1 MHQFYDFLCHSHRNW
16 VSIET
21 CLLWPLLISTPLFN
35 VKLIYCAWHVNN
47 NYYYNNFAADLLSPP
62 DLDGL
67 CLRCHYVHSQ
77 HFPDLRLTDY
87 TMPIMPRGTSPSLS
101 PSLSSSTAPSLS
113 LPSTER
119 CSFCSE
125 PFRGH
130 LSAVTQ
136 PLPSGLASLR
146 EMCAVREPQTEL
158 ECLLISQWITGIYS
172 HGENIYQ

>member
-1 MHQFYDFLCHSHRNW
+1 M
-16 VSIET
+16 
-21 CLLWPLLISTPLFN
+21 
-35 VKLIYCAWHVNN
+35 HVNN

-87 TMPIMPRGTSPSLS
+87 MTPIVPRGTSPSLS
-101 PSLSSSTAPSLS
+101 PSTSTSLS
-113 LPSTER
+113 LSSAER
-119 CSFCSE
+119 CRFCSE

-158 ECLLISQWITGIYS
+158 ECLLTSQWITGIYS
-172 HGENIYQ
+172 HNITGIEYLPTDSCNS